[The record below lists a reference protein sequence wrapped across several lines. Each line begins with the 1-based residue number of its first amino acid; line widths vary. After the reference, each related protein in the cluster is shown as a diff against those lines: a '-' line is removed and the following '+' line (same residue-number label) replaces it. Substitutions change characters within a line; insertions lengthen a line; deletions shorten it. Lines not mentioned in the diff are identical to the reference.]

1 MIPKFLPDSH
11 VLHYSDS
18 REAHSFST
26 AKRYLQTA
34 RLVFIHLVSSA
45 PASNFGADGSISM
58 MQEIAL
64 CLCCDCCV
72 RMPSCKENMEV

>member
-45 PASNFGADGSISM
+45 QPPILVQMVVF
-58 MQEIAL
+58 
-64 CLCCDCCV
+64 
-72 RMPSCKENMEV
+72 R